1 MYPLTGTVSRS
12 GILALALLLAQPFVG
27 SAAMSQS
34 YAFQCSLTGKAE
46 DGLDKTVCAEMAAA
60 LAHAYPQDGFAA
72 ADAAAS
78 VSIVIRNAT
87 RRGVGLSL
95 TWTSAD
101 GRRVEGEILSVSM
114 MDRDLDSG
122 RRASLYR
129 RVIAATP
136 KPE

>member
-1 MYPLTGTVSRS
+1 MYPVSGLPGRS
-12 GILALALLLAQPFVG
+12 GILTLALLMAQSLAG
-27 SAAMSQS
+27 NAAMSQS
-34 YAFQCSLTGKAE
+34 YAVQCSLTGKAE
-46 DGLDKTVCAEMAAA
+46 DGLDKTVCSEMTAA

-72 ADAAAS
+72 ADATPG

-95 TWTSAD
+95 IWTSAD
-101 GRRVEGEILSVSM
+101 GRKAEGEILSVSM